1 MIDTPALR
9 QAILHVESTPANILC
24 EDCRVAAPSHDLQPN
39 SRLQTESPFVQYGSA
54 RFARCSIF
62 EEIPAINTKDDAMP
76 LMTTKPMF
84 DLAYD
89 GGFAVGAFNVNNMEI
104 TQSIVDACAAEKSP
118 LILQISKGARK
129 YAKMNYL
136 RHIILA
142 AVEEYPE
149 LPIAIHLDHGD
160 TVDLVD
166 TCIKDG
172 FTSVM
177 IDGSHHPYEENIHV
191 TAEAVK
197 HAHATGVVVEAEL
210 GMLGGIEEDV
220 VGLDAEEYEKN
231 VEKFL
236 TDPEQAKDF
245 YKQTGID
252 SLAVAIGTSHGA
264 FKFKHEAKLAF
275 NRIEQIM
282 KTCPGLPLV
291 MHGSSSVP
299 QEFIDLVNK
308 YGGKMPNA
316 KGVPEDQISM
326 AVQKYGVCKVNID
339 TDLRLAM
346 TAKIREVFVTK
357 PAEFD
362 PRNYLGPAREAIT
375 QMVQRKL
382 HVLNSAGKAP
392 EIIKHWEK
400 LGKPEPKFYTKGKVA

>member
-1 MIDTPALR
+1 
-9 QAILHVESTPANILC
+9 
-24 EDCRVAAPSHDLQPN
+24 
-39 SRLQTESPFVQYGSA
+39 
-54 RFARCSIF
+54 
-62 EEIPAINTKDDAMP
+62 MP

-104 TQSIVDACAAEKSP
+104 TQGIIEAAAAEKSP
-118 LILQISKGARK
+118 LILQISKGARE

-136 RHIILA
+136 KAIIDA
-142 AVEEYPE
+142 AVKEYPW

-160 TVDLVD
+160 TTKLVD
-166 TCIKDG
+166 TCIADG

-177 IDGSHHPYEENIHV
+177 IDGSHHSFEENIRL
-191 TAEAVK
+191 TKEAAE
-197 HAHATGVVVEAEL
+197 HAHKAGVTVEAEL

-231 VEKFL
+231 IEKFL
-236 TDPEQAKDF
+236 TDPEDAKKF
-245 YKQTGID
+245 WEQTKCD

-275 NRIEQIM
+275 NRVEEIM

-299 QEFIDLVNK
+299 QEFIDLVNQ

-316 KGVPEDQISM
+316 KGVPEDQINM
-326 AVQKYGVCKVNID
+326 AVGKYGVCKVNID

-362 PRNYLGPAREAIT
+362 PRKYMGPGRDAIVK
-375 QMVQRKL
+375 MVQRKMGAN
-382 HVLNSAGKAP
+382 VLNSSGKA
-392 EIIKHWEK
+392 EAIIKHWEK
-400 LGKPEPKFYTKGKVA
+400 LGSPLPSFYKH

>member
-1 MIDTPALR
+1 
-9 QAILHVESTPANILC
+9 
-24 EDCRVAAPSHDLQPN
+24 
-39 SRLQTESPFVQYGSA
+39 
-54 RFARCSIF
+54 
-62 EEIPAINTKDDAMP
+62 MP

-84 DLAYD
+84 DLAYA
-89 GGFAVGAFNVNNMEI
+89 GGFAVGAFNVNNMELA
-104 TQSIVDACAAEKSP
+104 QSIIDACAKENSP

-129 YAKMNYL
+129 YANIRYL
-136 RHIILA
+136 KHIIDA
-142 AVEEYPE
+142 AVEEHPE
-149 LPIAIHLDHGD
+149 LPIAIHCDHGD
-160 TVDLVD
+160 TLDLIE
-166 TCIKDG
+166 TCINDG
-172 FTSVM
+172 YTSVM
-177 IDGSHHPYEENIHV
+177 LDGSHHPYEENV
-191 TAEAVK
+191 KLSAEAVK
-197 HAHATGVVVEAEL
+197 LAHAAGVVVEAEL

-220 VGLDAEEYEKN
+220 VGLDAAEYEKN

-236 TDPEQAKDF
+236 TDPRQAADF
-245 YKQTGID
+245 SDRTGID

-264 FKFKHEAKLAF
+264 YKFRQEAKLAF

-308 YGGKMPNA
+308 YGGAMPNA
-316 KGVPEDQISM
+316 RGVPEDQISM
-326 AVQKYGVCKVNID
+326 AVRNYGVCKVNID

-346 TAKIREVFVTK
+346 TAKIREVFATK

-382 HVLNSAGKAP
+382 HMLNSAGQAGP
-392 EIIKHWEK
+392 VNRRWER
-400 LGKPEPKFYTKGKVA
+400 LGRPLPKFYEDRRP

>member
-1 MIDTPALR
+1 
-9 QAILHVESTPANILC
+9 
-24 EDCRVAAPSHDLQPN
+24 
-39 SRLQTESPFVQYGSA
+39 
-54 RFARCSIF
+54 
-62 EEIPAINTKDDAMP
+62 MP

-89 GGFAVGAFNVNNMEI
+89 GGFAIGGFNVNNMELCQGI
-104 TQSIVDACAAEKSP
+104 IEACAAEKSP

-129 YAKMNYL
+129 YANMIYL

-142 AVEEYPE
+142 AVEQYPE

-160 TVDLVD
+160 TVDLVQ
-166 TCIKDG
+166 TCINDG

-177 IDGSHHPYEENIHV
+177 IDGSHHPYEENI
-191 TAEAVK
+191 ALSKKAVDL
-197 HAHATGVVVEAEL
+197 AHANGVVVEAEL

-220 VGLDAEEYEKN
+220 VGLDAHEYEKN
-231 VEKFL
+231 VEKYL
-236 TDPEQAKDF
+236 TDPKQAADF
-245 YKQTGID
+245 AKRTGID

-275 NRIEQIM
+275 NRVEQIM

-308 YGGKMPNA
+308 YGGNMPNA
-316 KGVPEDQISM
+316 KGVPEDQINM
-326 AVQKYGVCKVNID
+326 AVSKYGVCKVNID
-339 TDLRLAM
+339 TDLRLAL
-346 TAKIREVFVTK
+346 TAKIREVFATK

-362 PRNYLGPAREAIT
+362 PRNYLGPGREAIIG
-375 QMVQRKL
+375 MVRRKL
-382 HVLNSAGKAP
+382 HVLNSAGKADAVV
-392 EIIKHWEK
+392 KQWEK
-400 LGKPEPKFYTKGKVA
+400 LGKPMPKYYKK

>member
-1 MIDTPALR
+1 
-9 QAILHVESTPANILC
+9 
-24 EDCRVAAPSHDLQPN
+24 
-39 SRLQTESPFVQYGSA
+39 
-54 RFARCSIF
+54 
-62 EEIPAINTKDDAMP
+62 

-84 DLAYD
+84 DLAYT
-89 GGFAVGAFNVNNMEI
+89 GGFAVGAFNVNNMELAQAI
-104 TQSIVDACAAEKSP
+104 LDACAKERSP

-129 YAKMNYL
+129 YANIRYL
-136 RHIILA
+136 KAIIDA
-142 AVEEYPE
+142 GVAEYPD
-149 LPIAIHLDHGD
+149 LPIAVHCDHGD
-160 TVDLVD
+160 TVDLID

-172 FTSVM
+172 YTSVM
-177 IDGSHHPYEENIHV
+177 IDGSHHPYEENV
-191 TAEAVK
+191 RLTAEAVK
-197 HAHATGVVVEAEL
+197 HAHAAGVVVEAEL

-220 VGLDAEEYEKN
+220 VGMDAHEYEKN

-236 TDPEQAKDF
+236 TDPKEAKDF
-245 YKQTGID
+245 YEKTKCD

-275 NRIEQIM
+275 DRIEQIM

-308 YGGKMPNA
+308 YGGAMPNA
-316 KGVPEDQISM
+316 KGVPEDQIAM

-346 TAKIREVFVTK
+346 TAKIREVFATK
-357 PAEFD
+357 AAEFD

-375 QMVQRKL
+375 KMVQRKL
-382 HVLNSAGKAP
+382 HVLNSAGKADA
-392 EIIKHWEK
+392 IIKHWEK
-400 LGKPEPKFYTKGKVA
+400 SGKPMPSYYTKGKAA

>member
-1 MIDTPALR
+1 
-9 QAILHVESTPANILC
+9 
-24 EDCRVAAPSHDLQPN
+24 
-39 SRLQTESPFVQYGSA
+39 
-54 RFARCSIF
+54 
-62 EEIPAINTKDDAMP
+62 MP

-84 DLAYD
+84 DLAYT
-89 GGFAVGAFNVNNMEI
+89 GGFAVGAFNVNNMELAQAI
-104 TQSIVDACAAEKSP
+104 LDACGREKSP

-129 YAKMNYL
+129 YANIRYL
-136 RHIILA
+136 KAIIDA
-142 AVEEYPE
+142 GVAEYPD
-149 LPIAIHLDHGD
+149 LPIAIHCDHGD
-160 TVDLVD
+160 TIDLID

-172 FTSVM
+172 YTSVM
-177 IDGSHHPYEENIHV
+177 IDGSHHPYEENV
-191 TAEAVK
+191 RLTAEAVK
-197 HAHATGVVVEAEL
+197 HAHAAGVVVEAEL

-220 VGLDAEEYEKN
+220 VGMDAHEYEKN

-236 TDPEQAKDF
+236 TEPKQAKDF
-245 YKQTGID
+245 YDRTKCD

-275 NRIEQIM
+275 DRIEQIM

-308 YGGKMPNA
+308 YGGNMPNA
-316 KGVPEDQISM
+316 KGVPEDQIAM

-346 TAKIREVFVTK
+346 TAKIREVFATK
-357 PAEFD
+357 AAEFD

-375 QMVQRKL
+375 KMVQRKL
-382 HVLNSAGKAP
+382 HVLNSAGKADA
-392 EIIKHWEK
+392 INKQWEK
-400 LGKPEPKFYTKGKVA
+400 LGKPMPAYYGRGKAA

>member
-1 MIDTPALR
+1 
-9 QAILHVESTPANILC
+9 
-24 EDCRVAAPSHDLQPN
+24 
-39 SRLQTESPFVQYGSA
+39 
-54 RFARCSIF
+54 
-62 EEIPAINTKDDAMP
+62 MP

-84 DLAYD
+84 DLAYE

-104 TQSIVDACAAEKSP
+104 TQGIIEACAAEKSP

-129 YAKMNYL
+129 YANIRYL
-136 RHIILA
+136 RHIINA
-142 AVEEYPE
+142 AVEDHPE

-160 TVDLVD
+160 TVDLVQ
-166 TCIKDG
+166 TCINDG

-177 IDGSHHPYEENIHV
+177 IDGSHHPFDENVHV

-197 HAHATGVVVEAEL
+197 VAHAAGVVVEAEL

-220 VGLDAEEYEKN
+220 VGLDAAEYEKN

-245 YKQTGID
+245 WKRTGID

-264 FKFKHEAKLAF
+264 FKFTKEAKLAF

-316 KGVPEDQISM
+316 KGVPEDQIAM

-339 TDLRLAM
+339 TDLRLAL
-346 TAKIREVFVTK
+346 TAKIREVFATK
-357 PAEFD
+357 PGEFD
-362 PRNYLGPAREAIT
+362 PRNYLGPGREAIIT
-375 QMVQRKL
+375 MVRRKL
-382 HVLNSAGKAP
+382 HMLNSAGKA
-392 EIIKHWEK
+392 ETVVKHWEK
-400 LGKPEPKFYTKGKVA
+400 LGQPLPDYYKRQKAA

>member
-1 MIDTPALR
+1 
-9 QAILHVESTPANILC
+9 
-24 EDCRVAAPSHDLQPN
+24 
-39 SRLQTESPFVQYGSA
+39 
-54 RFARCSIF
+54 
-62 EEIPAINTKDDAMP
+62 MP
-76 LMTTKPMF
+76 LMSTKPMF

-89 GGFAVGAFNVNNMEI
+89 GAFAVGAFNVNNMEI
-104 TQSIVDACAAEKSP
+104 TQGIIEACAAEKSP

-129 YAKMNYL
+129 YPNMRYL
-136 RHIILA
+136 KHMIDA
-142 AVEEYPE
+142 AVEDHPE

-160 TVDLVD
+160 TVDLVKQ
-166 TCIKDG
+166 CINDG

-177 IDGSHHPYEENIHV
+177 IDGSHHPYEENLHV
-191 TAEAVK
+191 TADAVK
-197 HAHATGVVVEAEL
+197 VAHAAGVVVEAEL

-236 TDPEQAKDF
+236 SDPQQAADF
-245 YKQTGID
+245 YKRTGID

-275 NRIEQIM
+275 DRIEQIM

-308 YGGKMPNA
+308 YGGAMPNA
-316 KGVPEDQISM
+316 KGVPEDQIHM
-326 AVQKYGVCKVNID
+326 AVSKYGVCKVNID

-346 TAKIREVFVTK
+346 TAKIREVLATK

-362 PRNYLGPAREAIT
+362 PRNYLGPARDAIIS
-375 QMVQRKL
+375 MVQRKL
-382 HVLNSAGKAP
+382 HMLNSAGKTDA
-392 EIIKHWEK
+392 IIKQWEK
-400 LGKPEPKFYTKGKVA
+400 LGRPMPTYYKK

>member
-1 MIDTPALR
+1 
-9 QAILHVESTPANILC
+9 
-24 EDCRVAAPSHDLQPN
+24 
-39 SRLQTESPFVQYGSA
+39 
-54 RFARCSIF
+54 
-62 EEIPAINTKDDAMP
+62 MP
-76 LMTTKPMF
+76 RMTTMPMF
-84 DLAYD
+84 DLAYT

-104 TQSIVDACAAEKSP
+104 TQGIIEACAAEKSP

-129 YAKMNYL
+129 YANFRYL
-136 RHIILA
+136 RHIIAA
-142 AVEEYPE
+142 AVEEHPE

-160 TVDLVD
+160 TVDLVK
-166 TCIKDG
+166 TCINDG

-177 IDGSHHPYEENIHV
+177 IDGSHHPYDENVKV

-197 HAHATGVVVEAEL
+197 VAHASGVMVEAEL

-236 TDPEQAKDF
+236 TDPKQAADF
-245 YKQTGID
+245 WKKTNCD

-275 NRIEQIM
+275 DRIEQIM

-308 YGGKMPNA
+308 YGGNMPNA
-316 KGVPEDQISM
+316 KGVPEDQIAM

-339 TDLRLAM
+339 TDLRLAL
-346 TAKIREVFVTK
+346 TAKIREVFATK

-362 PRNYLGPAREAIT
+362 PRNYLGPGREAIIG
-375 QMVQRKL
+375 MVRRKL
-382 HVLNSAGKAP
+382 HMLASAGKA
-392 EIIKHWEK
+392 ETIIKHWEK
-400 LGKPEPKFYTKGKVA
+400 LGRPLPDYYKKKGVAA

>member
-1 MIDTPALR
+1 
-9 QAILHVESTPANILC
+9 
-24 EDCRVAAPSHDLQPN
+24 
-39 SRLQTESPFVQYGSA
+39 
-54 RFARCSIF
+54 
-62 EEIPAINTKDDAMP
+62 MP
-76 LMTTKPMF
+76 LMTTKPML

-104 TQSIVDACAAEKSP
+104 TQAIGEACAAEKSP
-118 LILQISKGARK
+118 LILLISRGARK
-129 YAKMNYL
+129 YANMRYL
-136 RHIILA
+136 RHMIDA
-142 AVEEYPE
+142 AVEEHPE

-160 TVDLVD
+160 TVDLVK
-166 TCIKDG
+166 TCINDG

-177 IDGSHHPYEENIHV
+177 IDGSHHDYEHNV
-191 TAEAVK
+191 SLTAEAVK
-197 HAHATGVVVEAEL
+197 VAHAAGVTVEAEL

-220 VGLDAEEYEKN
+220 VGLNAEEYEKN
-231 VEKFL
+231 IEKFL
-236 TDPEQAKDF
+236 TDPQQAADF
-245 YKQTGID
+245 AKRTNID

-308 YGGKMPNA
+308 YGGAMPNA
-316 KGVPEDQISM
+316 KGVPEDQIAM

-346 TAKIREVFVTK
+346 TAKIREVFATK

-375 QMVQRKL
+375 KMVQRKL
-382 HVLNSAGKAP
+382 HVLNSAGKADQVN
-392 EIIKHWEK
+392 KQWEK
-400 LGKPEPKFYTKGKVA
+400 LGKPMPKHYAKGRAA

>member
-1 MIDTPALR
+1 
-9 QAILHVESTPANILC
+9 
-24 EDCRVAAPSHDLQPN
+24 
-39 SRLQTESPFVQYGSA
+39 
-54 RFARCSIF
+54 
-62 EEIPAINTKDDAMP
+62 MP

-84 DLAYD
+84 DLAYE

-104 TQSIVDACAAEKSP
+104 TQGIIEACAAEKSP

-129 YAKMNYL
+129 YANMIYL
-136 RHIILA
+136 KAIIDA
-142 AVEEYPE
+142 AVKQYPW

-177 IDGSHHPYEENIHV
+177 IDGSHHDYEENV
-191 TAEAVK
+191 RLSAEAVK
-197 HAHATGVVVEAEL
+197 HAHASGVTVEAEL

-220 VGLDAEEYEKN
+220 VGLDAEEYAKN
-231 VEKFL
+231 IEKFL
-236 TDPEQAKDF
+236 TDPKQAEDF
-245 YKQTGID
+245 WKRTGID

-264 FKFKHEAKLAF
+264 YKFKHEATLAF
-275 NRIEQIM
+275 SRVEEIM
-282 KTCPGLPLV
+282 KSCPGLPLV

-316 KGVPEDQISM
+316 KGVPEAQINY
-326 AVQKYGVCKVNID
+326 AAKNYGVCKVNID
-339 TDLRLAM
+339 TDLRLAL
-346 TAKIREVFVTK
+346 TAKIREVFATK

-362 PRNYLGPAREAIT
+362 PRMYLGPGRDAIIG
-375 QMVQRKL
+375 MVRRKL
-382 HVLNSAGKAP
+382 KDDVLNSAGKA
-392 EIIKHWEK
+392 EAVVKQWEK
-400 LGKPEPKFYTKGKVA
+400 SGSPMPTFYKS

>member
-1 MIDTPALR
+1 
-9 QAILHVESTPANILC
+9 
-24 EDCRVAAPSHDLQPN
+24 
-39 SRLQTESPFVQYGSA
+39 
-54 RFARCSIF
+54 
-62 EEIPAINTKDDAMP
+62 MP

-89 GGFAVGAFNVNNMEI
+89 GGFAVGAFNVNNMELAQAI
-104 TQSIVDACAAEKSP
+104 LDACAKERSP

-129 YAKMNYL
+129 YANIRYL
-136 RHIILA
+136 KAIIDA
-142 AVEEYPE
+142 GVAEYPD
-149 LPIAIHLDHGD
+149 LPIAIHCDHGD
-160 TVDLVD
+160 TLELIQA
-166 TCIKDG
+166 CINDG
-172 FTSVM
+172 YTSVM
-177 IDGSHHPYEENIHV
+177 IDGSHHEYDHNV
-191 TAEAVK
+191 KLTADAVK
-197 HAHATGVVVEAEL
+197 LAHAAGVTVEAEL

-220 VGLDAEEYEKN
+220 VGMDAHEYEKN

-236 TDPEQAKDF
+236 TDPVQAKDF
-245 YKQTGID
+245 WDKTKCD

-275 NRIEQIM
+275 DRIEAIM

-308 YGGKMPNA
+308 YGGAMPNA
-316 KGVPEDQISM
+316 KGVPEDQIAM

-346 TAKIREVFVTK
+346 TAKIREVFATK
-357 PAEFD
+357 AAEFD

-375 QMVQRKL
+375 KMVQRKL
-382 HVLNSAGKAP
+382 HVLNSAGKADA
-392 EIIKHWEK
+392 IIKQWEK
-400 LGKPEPKFYTKGKVA
+400 LGKPMPGYYNKAKVA